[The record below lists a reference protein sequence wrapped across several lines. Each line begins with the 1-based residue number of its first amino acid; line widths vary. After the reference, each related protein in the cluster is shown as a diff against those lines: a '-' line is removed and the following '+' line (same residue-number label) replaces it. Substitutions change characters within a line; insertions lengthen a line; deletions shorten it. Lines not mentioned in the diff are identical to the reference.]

1 MIIAV
6 VCWFVLA
13 IVVGVAAGGRGRSGV
28 GWFALALIFSPLI
41 AGLFLLI
48 LPDPRTHEVPKEIA
62 DANASSI
69 DDRDLMRNVKRG
81 VGWHP

>member
-1 MIIAV
+1 MIIVV

-41 AGLFLLI
+41 AGLLLLI
-48 LPDPRTHEVPKEIA
+48 LPDTRTHEVPKEIA

-69 DDRDLMRNVKRG
+69 DDRELMRNVKRG

>member
-41 AGLFLLI
+41 AGSLLLI
-48 LPDPRTHEVPKEIA
+48 QPDPRTRELPKENA

-69 DDRDLMRNVKRG
+69 DDRELMRNVKRG
-81 VGWHP
+81 AGWHP